1 MTTNRFDISALPT
14 KGVSKAL
21 LNHIQKIYWML
32 EHVHFYSHIK
42 KDANGIHRLGFVVD
56 VNEEVLLSFNQ
67 IFGTSVDFSLSVW
80 SDTDNRT
87 PQLLAFY
94 VSQYSH
100 WLIAC
105 HSLGMPTANDM
116 SELISLLANLT
127 TLFVQGFDGEQWI
140 QIGKG
145 ERFNPQYTKYRF
157 FMHMLCLEYDV
168 PTMRLRVYV
177 LNQFSDIKLTDSI
190 ASLNEKY
197 SERHLRLDNYL
208 LIPDEQQEMAT
219 EAIQTLNHRSS
230 QIHLHGFKC
239 HFYTNEEI
247 LQSSFVDGK
256 ALANDISEFFIEHD
270 MLSIF
275 KVCDTLRIFSVPDVL
290 PIKLVNALFMFCHNV
305 AVFSKESHQKQ
316 VKNLPVGH
324 YNSDITFNSHALYNP
339 NYKVKKNISIIN
351 KILIQAITHTTGC
364 PFSRLFEWYTGSNIL
379 GRGIN
384 CGMFYLLQQGAITTK
399 SVQALD
405 NYYQHNRSLIYL
417 YQPRHPEADIYK
429 KFRPDVVAELENL
442 KPDMYGII
450 KPEHVE
456 LFRNANSRMFS
467 QFLVAIQDNFLSKK
481 GERLPPT
488 QQLDNGTPMNFYYE
502 LFVWLVKNKKINRS
516 HICYGLKSNIHLVKN
531 VWETFDSQAK
541 INPYAQN
548 FYNGKRIDVEKVFAA
563 CFVKPIPRKSPNT
576 TNNEYQDMVHDWVS
590 TGVRMAIQYFVYCTQ
605 INQNFPPIWGVGLL
619 GDIVGAI
626 ESEEDLSYFL
636 FNC

>member
-42 KDANGIHRLGFVVD
+42 KDANGIHRFGFVVD

-87 PQLLAFY
+87 PQLLTFY
-94 VSQYSH
+94 VNRYSH

-105 HSLGMPTANDM
+105 HSLGMPTDNDI
-116 SELISLLANLT
+116 SELISLLASLT

-140 QIGKG
+140 QMVKG

-168 PTMRLRVYV
+168 STMRLRVYV

-219 EAIQTLNHRSS
+219 EAIRTLNNWVSH
-230 QIHLHGFKC
+230 IHLHGFKY

-247 LQSSFVDGK
+247 IQSSFVDGK
-256 ALANDISEFFIEHD
+256 ALANDISVFFIGND

-275 KVCDTLRIFSVPDVL
+275 KVCDAL
-290 PIKLVNALFMFCHNV
+290 PTELVIALFMFCHDV
-305 AVFSKESHQKQ
+305 VSFSKELHQKQ
-316 VKNLPVGH
+316 MQNLSVGH
-324 YNSDITFNSHALYNP
+324 YNLESTFENYALYNP
-339 NYKVKKNISIIN
+339 NYKVKKNLSIIN
-351 KILIQAITHTTGC
+351 KILIQAITHTTGVQ
-364 PFSRLFEWYTGSNIL
+364 FSRLFDWYTGRNIL
-379 GRGIN
+379 GREIN
-384 CGMFYLLQQGAITTK
+384 CGLFYLLQQGSITAK

-417 YQPRHPEADIYK
+417 HQPRHPEMDIYS
-429 KFRPDVVAELENL
+429 KFTPDVVAKLENL

-456 LFRNANSRMFS
+456 LFRNTNSRMFA
-467 QFLVAIQDNFLSKK
+467 QFLVAMRDYFFPIKS
-481 GERLPPT
+481 ERLPST
-488 QQLDNGTPMNFYYE
+488 QKSDNGALMNFYYE

-516 HICYGLKSNIHLVKN
+516 HIYSGLNCNIHLVNN
-531 VWETFDSQAK
+531 VWKTFDNQAQV
-541 INPYAQN
+541 NPYTQR
-548 FYNGKRIDVEKVFAA
+548 FYNGKQINVEKVFAA

-576 TNNEYQDMVHDWVS
+576 NNNEYRDMVHNWVS
-590 TGVRMAIQYFVYCTQ
+590 TGVQMAIQYLKYCTP
-605 INQNFPPIWGVGLL
+605 IDHKSPPILGVGAL
-619 GDIVGAI
+619 GEVVVAI
-626 ESEEDLSYFL
+626 ESEEDFTYFL

>member
-42 KDANGIHRLGFVVD
+42 KDANGIHRLGFVVN

-290 PIKLVNALFMFCHNV
+290 PIKLVNALFMLCHNV

-364 PFSRLFEWYTGSNIL
+364 PFSRLFEWYTGRNIL

-563 CFVKPIPRKSPNT
+563 CFVKPIPRKSHNT

-626 ESEEDLSYFL
+626 ESEEDFTYFL

>member
-32 EHVHFYSHIK
+32 EHVHFYSHLK
-42 KDANGIHRLGFVVD
+42 KDANGVHRLGFIVD
-56 VNEEVLLSFNQ
+56 VDEEVLLSFNR
-67 IFGTSVDFSLSVW
+67 IFDTSVDFSLSVW

-87 PQLLAFY
+87 PQLLTFY
-94 VSQYSH
+94 VNQYSH

-105 HSLGMPTANDM
+105 HSLGLPTANDM

-127 TLFVQGFDGEQWI
+127 TLFVHGFDGERWI
-140 QIGKG
+140 QLGKG
-145 ERFNPQYTKYRF
+145 ERFNPQYIKYRF
-157 FMHMLCLEYDV
+157 FMYMFCLEYDV
-168 PTMRLRVYV
+168 LTMRLQVYV
-177 LNQFSDIKLTDSI
+177 LDRFSDIKPTDSI
-190 ASLNEKY
+190 TSLNEKY
-197 SERHLRLDNYL
+197 NKLHLCLDNYL
-208 LIPDEQQEMAT
+208 LIPDEQQKKAI
-219 EAIQTLNHRSS
+219 EAIHTLNNWVSH
-230 QIHLHGFKC
+230 IHLHGFVYS
-239 HFYTNEEI
+239 FYTDVTPF
-247 LQSSFVDGK
+247 SFLDGK
-256 ALANDISEFFIEHD
+256 TLANDISEFFIKHD

-351 KILIQAITHTTGC
+351 KILIQAITHTTGVQ
-364 PFSRLFEWYTGSNIL
+364 FSRLFDWYTGRNIL
-379 GRGIN
+379 GREIN
-384 CGMFYLLQQGAITTK
+384 CGLFYLLQQGAITTK

-417 YQPRHPEADIYK
+417 HQPRHPEMDIYS
-429 KFRPDVVAELENL
+429 KFTPDVVAKLENL

-456 LFRNANSRMFS
+456 LFKNTNSRMFA
-467 QFLVAIQDNFLSKK
+467 QFLVAMRDYFFPIKS
-481 GERLPPT
+481 ERLPST
-488 QQLDNGTPMNFYYE
+488 QKSDNGALMNFYYE

-516 HICYGLKSNIHLVKN
+516 HIYSGLNCNIHLVNN
-531 VWETFDSQAK
+531 VWKTFDNQAQV
-541 INPYAQN
+541 NPYAQR
-548 FYNGKRIDVEKVFAA
+548 FYNGKQINVEKVFAA

-576 TNNEYQDMVHDWVS
+576 NNNEYRDMVHNWVS
-590 TGVRMAIQYFVYCTQ
+590 TGVQMAIQYLKYCTP
-605 INQNFPPIWGVGLL
+605 IDHKSPPIWGVGTL
-619 GDIVGAI
+619 GEVVVAI
-626 ESEEDLSYFL
+626 ESEEDFTYFL

>member
-1 MTTNRFDISALPT
+1 M
-14 KGVSKAL
+14 SKL
-21 LNHIQKIYWML
+21 
-32 EHVHFYSHIK
+32 V
-42 KDANGIHRLGFVVD
+42 
-56 VNEEVLLSFNQ
+56 
-67 IFGTSVDFSLSVW
+67 
-80 SDTDNRT
+80 
-87 PQLLAFY
+87 
-94 VSQYSH
+94 
-100 WLIAC
+100 
-105 HSLGMPTANDM
+105 
-116 SELISLLANLT
+116 SLLASLT

-140 QIGKG
+140 QMGKG

-230 QIHLHGFKC
+230 QIHLHGFKY

-247 LQSSFVDGK
+247 IQSSFVDGK
-256 ALANDISEFFIEHD
+256 ALANAISVFFIGND

-275 KVCDTLRIFSVPDVL
+275 KVCDAL
-290 PIKLVNALFMFCHNV
+290 PTELVIALFMFCHDV
-305 AVFSKESHQKQ
+305 VSFSKELHQKQ
-316 VKNLPVGH
+316 MQNLSVGH
-324 YNSDITFNSHALYNP
+324 YNLESTFEHSALYNP
-339 NYKVKKNISIIN
+339 NYKVKKNLSVIN
-351 KILIQAITHTTGC
+351 KILIQAITHTTGVQ
-364 PFSRLFEWYTGSNIL
+364 FLRLFDWYTGRNIL
-379 GRGIN
+379 GREIN
-384 CGMFYLLQQGAITTK
+384 CGLFYLLQQGSITAK

-417 YQPRHPEADIYK
+417 HQPRHPEMDIYS
-429 KFRPDVVAELENL
+429 KFTPDVVAKLENL

-456 LFRNANSRMFS
+456 LFRNTNSRMFA
-467 QFLVAIQDNFLSKK
+467 QFLVAMRDYFFPIKS
-481 GERLPPT
+481 ERLPST
-488 QQLDNGTPMNFYYE
+488 QKSDNGALMNFYYE

-516 HICYGLKSNIHLVKN
+516 HIYSGLNCNIHLVNN
-531 VWETFDSQAK
+531 VWKTFDNQAQV
-541 INPYAQN
+541 NPYAQR
-548 FYNGKRIDVEKVFAA
+548 FYNGKQINVEKVFAA

-576 TNNEYQDMVHDWVS
+576 NNNEYRDMVHNWVS
-590 TGVRMAIQYFVYCTQ
+590 TGVQMAIQYLKYCTP
-605 INQNFPPIWGVGLL
+605 IDHKSPPIWGVGAL
-619 GDIVGAI
+619 GEVVVAI
-626 ESEEDLSYFL
+626 ESEEDFTYFL

>member
-21 LNHIQKIYWML
+21 LNHIPKIYWML

-105 HSLGMPTANDM
+105 LSLGLPTATDM
-116 SELISLLANLT
+116 SQLISLLASLT

-140 QIGKG
+140 QMGKG

-157 FMHMLCLEYDV
+157 FMHMFCLEYDV

-230 QIHLHGFKC
+230 QINLHGFKY

-247 LQSSFVDGK
+247 IQSSFVDGK
-256 ALANDISEFFIEHD
+256 ALANDISVFFIGND

-275 KVCDTLRIFSVPDVL
+275 KVRDAL
-290 PIKLVNALFMFCHNV
+290 PTELVRALFMFCHEV
-305 AVFSKESHQKQ
+305 VSFSKELHQKQ
-316 VKNLPVGH
+316 MQNLSVGH
-324 YNSDITFNSHALYNP
+324 YNLESTFENSALYNP
-339 NYKVKKNISIIN
+339 NYKVKKNLSIIN
-351 KILIQAITHTTGC
+351 KILIQAITHTTGVQ
-364 PFSRLFEWYTGSNIL
+364 FSRLFDWYTGRNIL
-379 GRGIN
+379 GREIN
-384 CGMFYLLQQGAITTK
+384 CGLFYLLQQGAITTK

-417 YQPRHPEADIYK
+417 YQPRHPEMDIYS
-429 KFRPDVVAELENL
+429 KFTPDVVAKLENL

-456 LFRNANSRMFS
+456 LFRNTNSRIFA
-467 QFLVAIQDNFLSKK
+467 QFLVAMRDYFFPIKS
-481 GERLPPT
+481 ERLPST
-488 QQLDNGTPMNFYYE
+488 QKSDNGALMNFYYE

-516 HICYGLKSNIHLVKN
+516 HIYSGLNCNIHLVNN
-531 VWETFDSQAK
+531 VWKTFDNQAQV
-541 INPYAQN
+541 NPYAQR
-548 FYNGKRIDVEKVFAA
+548 FYNGKQINVEKVFAA

-576 TNNEYQDMVHDWVS
+576 NNNEYRDMVHNWVS
-590 TGVRMAIQYFVYCTQ
+590 TGVQMAIQYLKYCTP
-605 INQNFPPIWGVGLL
+605 IDHKSPPIWGVGAL
-619 GDIVGAI
+619 GEVVVAI
-626 ESEEDLSYFL
+626 ESEEDFTYFL

>member
-32 EHVHFYSHIK
+32 EHVHFYSHLK
-42 KDANGIHRLGFVVD
+42 KDANGVHRLGFIVD
-56 VNEEVLLSFNQ
+56 VDEEVLLSFNR
-67 IFGTSVDFSLSVW
+67 IFDTSVDFSLSVW

-87 PQLLAFY
+87 PQLLTFY
-94 VSQYSH
+94 VNQYSH

-105 HSLGMPTANDM
+105 HSLGLPTANDM

-127 TLFVQGFDGEQWI
+127 TLFVHGFDGERWI
-140 QIGKG
+140 QLGKG
-145 ERFNPQYTKYRF
+145 ERFNPQHTKYRF
-157 FMHMLCLEYDV
+157 FMYMFCLEYDV
-168 PTMRLRVYV
+168 LTMRLQVYV
-177 LNQFSDIKLTDSI
+177 LDRFSDIKPTDSI
-190 ASLNEKY
+190 TSLNEKY
-197 SERHLRLDNYL
+197 NKLHLCLDNYL
-208 LIPDEQQEMAT
+208 LIPDEQQKKAI
-219 EAIQTLNHRSS
+219 EAIQTLNNWVSH
-230 QIHLHGFKC
+230 IHLHGFVYS
-239 HFYTNEEI
+239 FYTDVTP
-247 LQSSFVDGK
+247 SSFLDGK
-256 ALANDISEFFIEHD
+256 TLANDISEFFIEHD

-364 PFSRLFEWYTGSNIL
+364 PFSRLFEWYTGRNIL
-379 GRGIN
+379 GREIN

-405 NYYQHNRSLIYL
+405 YYYQHNRSLIYL

-429 KFRPDVVAELENL
+429 KFRPDVVAEMENL

-456 LFRNANSRMFS
+456 LFRNANNRMFS
-467 QFLVAIQDNFLSKK
+467 QFLVAMQDNFLSKK
-481 GERLPPT
+481 GEHLPPT
-488 QQLDNGTPMNFYYE
+488 QQLDNATPMNFYYE

-516 HICYGLKSNIHLVKN
+516 HICHGLKSNIHLVKN
-531 VWETFDSQAK
+531 VWETFDNQAK

-619 GDIVGAI
+619 GDIVNTI
-626 ESEEDLSYFL
+626 ESEEDLPYFL
-636 FNC
+636 FNF